1 MIKDKFFDYQIERL
15 PFNKLLLSTTSV
27 DLNNILFDFNLFPIE
42 IKQTNLKLLK
52 SQTLN
57 VALWIN
63 TNISQRLLNNINN
76 GSLDNFQSVAVK
88 NRIAINM
95 IDKLPEIW
103 EFRRNW
109 QQWLIELLVT
119 RRMCITDF
127 YYQVIQGLPF

>member
-1 MIKDKFFDYQIERL
+1 MIKDKFFNYQIERL

-52 SQTLN
+52 PQTLN

-127 YYQVIQGLPF
+127 YYQVIQCVPF

>member
-52 SQTLN
+52 PQTLN

-127 YYQVIQGLPF
+127 YYKVIQNLPF

>member
-52 SQTLN
+52 PQTLN

-76 GSLDNFQSVAVK
+76 GSLKNFQSVAVK

-127 YYQVIQGLPF
+127 YYQVIQNLPF

>member
-1 MIKDKFFDYQIERL
+1 MIKNKFFDYQIERL

-52 SQTLN
+52 PQTLN

>member
-52 SQTLN
+52 PQTLN

-127 YYQVIQGLPF
+127 YYQVIKCLPF

>member
-52 SQTLN
+52 PQTLN

-127 YYQVIQGLPF
+127 YYQVIQNVPF

>member
-52 SQTLN
+52 PQTLN

-127 YYQVIQGLPF
+127 YYQVIQCVPF

>member
-52 SQTLN
+52 PQTLN

-127 YYQVIQGLPF
+127 YYQVIQSLPF

>member
-52 SQTLN
+52 PQTLN

-76 GSLDNFQSVAVK
+76 GSLDNFRSVAVK

>member
-52 SQTLN
+52 PQTLN

-76 GSLDNFQSVAVK
+76 GSLNNFQSVAVK

-127 YYQVIQGLPF
+127 YYQVIQNLPF

>member
-52 SQTLN
+52 PQTLN

-95 IDKLPEIW
+95 INKLPEIW

-109 QQWLIELLVT
+109 QQWLIELFVT

>member
-27 DLNNILFDFNLFPIE
+27 DLNNILYDFNLFPIE

-52 SQTLN
+52 PQTLN

-127 YYQVIQGLPF
+127 YYQVIQGVPF

>member
-52 SQTLN
+52 PQTLN

-119 RRMCITDF
+119 RRICITDF
-127 YYQVIQGLPF
+127 YYQVIQHVPF

>member
-1 MIKDKFFDYQIERL
+1 MIKDKFFNYQIERL

-52 SQTLN
+52 PQTLN

>member
-52 SQTLN
+52 PQTLN

-127 YYQVIQGLPF
+127 YYQVIQNLPF

>member
-52 SQTLN
+52 PQTLN

-76 GSLDNFQSVAVK
+76 GSLGNFQSIAIK

-127 YYQVIQGLPF
+127 YYQVIQNLPF

>member
-52 SQTLN
+52 PQTLN

-127 YYQVIQGLPF
+127 YYKVIQNVPF

>member
-52 SQTLN
+52 PQTLN

>member
-15 PFNKLLLSTTSV
+15 TFNKLLLSTTSV

-52 SQTLN
+52 PQTLN

>member
-52 SQTLN
+52 PQTLN

-127 YYQVIQGLPF
+127 YYQVIQGVPF

>member
-52 SQTLN
+52 PQTLN

-119 RRMCITDF
+119 RRICITDF

>member
-52 SQTLN
+52 PQTLN

-76 GSLDNFQSVAVK
+76 GSLDNFRSVAVK
-88 NRIAINM
+88 NRIAINI

>member
-52 SQTLN
+52 PQTLN

-76 GSLDNFQSVAVK
+76 GSLYNFQSVAVK

-127 YYQVIQGLPF
+127 YYQVIQNLPF

>member
-52 SQTLN
+52 PQTLN

-95 IDKLPEIW
+95 INKLPEIW
-103 EFRRNW
+103 EFRCNW

>member
-52 SQTLN
+52 PQTLN

-119 RRMCITDF
+119 RRMCIRDF

>member
-52 SQTLN
+52 PQTLN

-76 GSLDNFQSVAVK
+76 SSLDNFQSVAVK

-127 YYQVIQGLPF
+127 YYQVIQNLPF

>member
-52 SQTLN
+52 PQTLN

-76 GSLDNFQSVAVK
+76 GSLYNFQSVAVK

-119 RRMCITDF
+119 RRMYITDF
-127 YYQVIQGLPF
+127 YYQVIQNLPF